1 MQVNMERTMKED
13 YGRFVRVADID
24 NITEEHLG
32 SIGIDVSL
40 FADCYI
46 LPGLTDVHVHLREPG
61 FLYKETMKTGTLSAA
76 AGGFTDIFAM
86 PNLNP
91 CPDSMQNLKVQ
102 LDIIS
107 RDAQV
112 NVFPYGA
119 ITKGELGKEP
129 ADMEAM
135 ADHVIAFTDDGK
147 GVASEEMMLSA
158 MKRAK
163 KLGRLIVAHCEDE
176 SFPKES
182 SESEWKQLER
192 DIELVRQTGCGY
204 HMCHVSTKE
213 SVELIR
219 KAKSDGLDVTC
230 ETAPHY
236 LTISRDEIE
245 DSGRFKMNPPIK
257 GPEDRAALI
266 EAVKDGT
273 IDMIATDHAPHS
285 MEEKSR
291 GFEGSAFGIVGMESA
306 LPVMYTKLVAEGV
319 ITMEHLIDLMYAN
332 PRRRFSMDVCGISEE
347 LLKPA
352 PTFTIWNLDESY
364 EINPDKFMTM
374 GRSCPFEGWNV
385 RGRCMLT
392 VINGKKVWEHR

>member
-1 MQVNMERTMKED
+1 MKED

-257 GPEDRAALI
+257 GPEDRIALI

>member
-1 MQVNMERTMKED
+1 MKED

-61 FLYKETMKTGTLSAA
+61 FLYKETKKTGTLSAA

-257 GPEDRAALI
+257 GPEDRTALI

>member
-1 MQVNMERTMKED
+1 MERTMKED

-257 GPEDRAALI
+257 GPEDRIALI

>member
-1 MQVNMERTMKED
+1 MERTMKED

-213 SVELIR
+213 SVELVR

-257 GPEDRAALI
+257 GPEDRTALI

-273 IDMIATDHAPHS
+273 IDMIDTDHAPHS

>member
-1 MQVNMERTMKED
+1 MERTMKED

-91 CPDSMQNLKVQ
+91 CPDNMQNLKVQ
-102 LDIIS
+102 LNIIS

-257 GPEDRAALI
+257 GPEDRTALI

>member
-1 MQVNMERTMKED
+1 MERTMKED

-319 ITMEHLIDLMYAN
+319 ITMGHLIDLMYAN

>member
-1 MQVNMERTMKED
+1 MERTMKED

-257 GPEDRAALI
+257 GPEDRTALI

>member
-1 MQVNMERTMKED
+1 MKED

>member
-1 MQVNMERTMKED
+1 MERTMKED

-213 SVELIR
+213 SVELVR

-257 GPEDRAALI
+257 GPEDRTALI

-332 PRRRFSMDVCGISEE
+332 PRRRFGMDVCGISEE

>member
-1 MQVNMERTMKED
+1 MKED

-319 ITMEHLIDLMYAN
+319 ITMERLIDLMYAN
-332 PRRRFSMDVCGISEE
+332 PRRRFGMDVCGISEE

>member
-1 MQVNMERTMKED
+1 MERTMQED

-102 LDIIS
+102 LNIIS

-213 SVELIR
+213 SVELVR

-257 GPEDRAALI
+257 GPEDRTALI

>member
-1 MQVNMERTMKED
+1 MKED

-163 KLGRLIVAHCEDE
+163 ELGRLIVAHCEDE

>member
-1 MQVNMERTMKED
+1 MKED

-257 GPEDRAALI
+257 GPEDRTALI

>member
-1 MQVNMERTMKED
+1 MERTMKED

-319 ITMEHLIDLMYAN
+319 ITMERLIDLMYAN

>member
-1 MQVNMERTMKED
+1 MERTMKED